1 MSLGEK
7 EFILDF
13 ILKDIIYTF
22 GSLIIAE
29 PGYSEGEIDSDSE
42 IFCLDNTLSI
52 IIKFGLESF
61 KLENGCSSVI

>member
-1 MSLGEK
+1 MSQNEKTLISKKPMSLDGK

-42 IFCLDNTLSI
+42 IFSGLSPD
-52 IIKFGLESF
+52 LQ
-61 KLENGCSSVI
+61 